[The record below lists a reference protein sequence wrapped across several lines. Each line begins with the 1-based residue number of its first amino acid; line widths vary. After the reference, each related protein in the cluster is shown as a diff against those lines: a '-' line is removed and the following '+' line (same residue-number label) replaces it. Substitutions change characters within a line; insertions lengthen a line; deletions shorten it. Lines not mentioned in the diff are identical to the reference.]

1 MNNSVTW
8 QIKQHSESKNRYNA
22 QYLKIKVMKCPLIL
36 DLIIGFQEI
45 QKCVAI
51 MGGYYMIFFLNSID
65 VSKMAWSYKSKK
77 KNW

>member
-1 MNNSVTW
+1 
-8 QIKQHSESKNRYNA
+8 
-22 QYLKIKVMKCPLIL
+22 MKCPLIL

-65 VSKMAWSYKSKK
+65 VSKMPWSYKSKK
-77 KNW
+77 KIDKNQGITKLIKTK